1 MTDELWPETVWPET
15 VWPET
20 VWPETLD
27 AVRDC
32 DLACLK
38 CEHSAHMVR
47 DGLRAVIRVSDSPE
61 FRSREMTANQVW
73 THLAQYSPEAGKGFM
88 FSADDAV
95 VMRVQQNME
104 IGHSGCSM
112 GWTMRQIE
120 FIAKNGLPAYRELFQ
135 NA

>member
-20 VWPETLD
+20 LD
-27 AVRDC
+27 AARDC
-32 DLACLK
+32 DLTCLK
-38 CEHSAHMVR
+38 CEHSVHMVR
-47 DGLRAVIRVSDSPE
+47 DGLCAVIRVSDSPE

-73 THLAQYSPEAGKGFM
+73 THLAQYTPEDGKGFM
-88 FSADDAV
+88 FSADDAI

-104 IGHSGCSM
+104 IGHSGSSM

-120 FIAKNGLPAYRELFQ
+120 FIAKNGLPAYRELFPTS
-135 NA
+135 